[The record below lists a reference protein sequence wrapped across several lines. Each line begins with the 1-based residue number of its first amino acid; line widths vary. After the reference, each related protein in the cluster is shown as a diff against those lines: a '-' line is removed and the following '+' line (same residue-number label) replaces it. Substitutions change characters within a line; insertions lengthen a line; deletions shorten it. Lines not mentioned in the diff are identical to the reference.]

1 MKKIFIVFVVF
12 LVSVVGISF
21 KLVNQQE
28 SQIDDVNQKELEVIT
43 DNVEDITEV
52 ENKQSEEKITEETTE
67 KTESVVSQKE
77 VKKEETNTSN
87 DKEHNQDYLTSIS
100 ENLVKQEQKAISS
113 EKVESKTETKQ
124 EVVEEKPQ
132 EEIIVEEKQVDDE
145 YEKLLKEV
153 EYATYDECM
162 KAGFN
167 IAFSDT
173 VNILGFDPI
182 EIIYKGKVIGY
193 KLKIHYTNPM
203 EN

>member
-1 MKKIFIVFVVF
+1 MKKIFIVFVAF
-12 LVSVVGISF
+12 LVSAVGISF

-28 SQIDDVNQKELEVIT
+28 SQNDDVNQKELEVIT

-77 VKKEETNTSN
+77 IKKVETNTSN
-87 DKEHNQDYLTSIS
+87 DKEHNQNDSTSKS
-100 ENLVKQEQKAISS
+100 ENLVEKEQKAISS
-113 EKVESKTETKQ
+113 EKVESKTEIKQ

-132 EEIIVEEKQVDDE
+132 EEIIVEGKKVDDE

-162 KAGFN
+162 KSGFD

-173 VNILGFDPI
+173 VNILGFDPV

>member
-1 MKKIFIVFVVF
+1 MKKLFIGFVVF
-12 LVSVVGISF
+12 LVSAVGISF

-28 SQIDDVNQKELEVIT
+28 RKIDEVNQKELEVIT
-43 DNVEDITEV
+43 ENVEDITEV

-87 DKEHNQDYLTSIS
+87 DKEHSQDYLTSIS
-100 ENLVKQEQKAISS
+100 ENLVKQEQKASSS

-124 EVVEEKPQ
+124 EVTVEKPQ
-132 EEIIVEEKQVDDE
+132 EEIIIEEKQVDEE

-153 EYATYDECM
+153 EYVTYDECM
-162 KAGFN
+162 KAGFD

-173 VNILGFDPI
+173 VNILGFDPV

>member
-162 KAGFN
+162 KAGFD

>member
-1 MKKIFIVFVVF
+1 MKKIFIVFVAF
-12 LVSVVGISF
+12 LVSAVGISF
-21 KLVNQQE
+21 KLVNRQE
-28 SQIDDVNQKELEVIT
+28 SQKDDVNQKELEVIT

-52 ENKQSEEKITEETTE
+52 ENKQSKEKITEETTE

-77 VKKEETNTSN
+77 IKKVETNTSN
-87 DKEHNQDYLTSIS
+87 DKEHNQNDSTSKS
-100 ENLVKQEQKAISS
+100 ENLVEKEQKAISS
-113 EKVESKTETKQ
+113 EKVESKTEIKQ

-132 EEIIVEEKQVDDE
+132 EEIIVEGKKVDDE

-162 KAGFN
+162 KAGFD

-173 VNILGFDPI
+173 VNILGFDPV

>member
-12 LVSVVGISF
+12 FVSAVGISF

-28 SQIDDVNQKELEVIT
+28 SQNDDVNQKELEVIT

-52 ENKQSEEKITEETTE
+52 ENKQSKEKITEETTE

-77 VKKEETNTSN
+77 IKKVETNTSN
-87 DKEHNQDYLTSIS
+87 DKEHNQNDSTSKS
-100 ENLVKQEQKAISS
+100 ENLVEKEQKAISS
-113 EKVESKTETKQ
+113 EKVESKTEIKQ

-132 EEIIVEEKQVDDE
+132 EEIIVEGKKVDDE

-162 KAGFN
+162 KAGFD

-173 VNILGFDPI
+173 VNILGFDPV

>member
-1 MKKIFIVFVVF
+1 MKKFFIVFVVF

-77 VKKEETNTSN
+77 IKKVETNTSN
-87 DKEHNQDYLTSIS
+87 DKEHNQNDSTSKS
-100 ENLVKQEQKAISS
+100 ENLVEKEQKAISS
-113 EKVESKTETKQ
+113 EKVESKTEIKQ

-132 EEIIVEEKQVDDE
+132 EEIIVEGKKVDDE

-162 KAGFN
+162 KAGFD

-173 VNILGFDPI
+173 VNILGFDPV

>member
-1 MKKIFIVFVVF
+1 MKKIFIVFVAF
-12 LVSVVGISF
+12 LVSAVGISF

-52 ENKQSEEKITEETTE
+52 ENKQSKEKITEETTE

-77 VKKEETNTSN
+77 IKKVETNTSN
-87 DKEHNQDYLTSIS
+87 DKEHNQNDSTSKS
-100 ENLVKQEQKAISS
+100 ENLVEKEQKAISS
-113 EKVESKTETKQ
+113 EKVESKTEIKQ

-132 EEIIVEEKQVDDE
+132 EEIIVEGKKVDDE

-162 KAGFN
+162 KAGFD

-173 VNILGFDPI
+173 VNILGFDPV

>member
-21 KLVNQQE
+21 ELVNQQK

-77 VKKEETNTSN
+77 VKKVETNTSN
-87 DKEHNQDYLTSIS
+87 DKEHNQNYSTSKS
-100 ENLVKQEQKAISS
+100 ENLVEKEQKAISS

-124 EVVEEKPQ
+124 EIVEEKPQ

-145 YEKLLKEV
+145 YEKLLNQV

-162 KAGFN
+162 KAGFE

-203 EN
+203 GN

>member
-1 MKKIFIVFVVF
+1 MKKIFIVFVIF
-12 LVSVVGISF
+12 LVSGVGISF

-43 DNVEDITEV
+43 DNVEDIAEV

-77 VKKEETNTSN
+77 VKKVETNTSN
-87 DKEHNQDYLTSIS
+87 DKEHNQNYSTSKS
-100 ENLVKQEQKAISS
+100 ENLVEKEQKAISS

-124 EVVEEKPQ
+124 EIVEEKPQ
-132 EEIIVEEKQVDDE
+132 EEIIVEEKQVDEE
-145 YEKLLKEV
+145 YEKLLNQV

-162 KAGFN
+162 KAGFE

>member
-12 LVSVVGISF
+12 LVSAVGILF

-28 SQIDDVNQKELEVIT
+28 SQNDDVNQKELEVIT
-43 DNVEDITEV
+43 DYVQDITEV

-100 ENLVKQEQKAISS
+100 ENLVKQEQKASSS

-162 KAGFN
+162 KAGFD

>member
-1 MKKIFIVFVVF
+1 MKKIFIVFVAF
-12 LVSVVGISF
+12 LVSAVGISF

-28 SQIDDVNQKELEVIT
+28 SQNDDVNQKELEVIT

-52 ENKQSEEKITEETTE
+52 ENKQSKEKITEETTE

-77 VKKEETNTSN
+77 IKKVETNTSN
-87 DKEHNQDYLTSIS
+87 DKEHNQNDSTSKS
-100 ENLVKQEQKAISS
+100 ENLVEKEQKAISS
-113 EKVESKTETKQ
+113 EKVESKTEIKQ

-132 EEIIVEEKQVDDE
+132 EEIIVEGKKVDDE

-162 KAGFN
+162 KAGFD

-173 VNILGFDPI
+173 VNILGFDPV

>member
-1 MKKIFIVFVVF
+1 MKKIFIVFVAF
-12 LVSVVGISF
+12 LVSAVGISF

-28 SQIDDVNQKELEVIT
+28 SQNDDVNQKELEVIT

-77 VKKEETNTSN
+77 IKKVETNTSN
-87 DKEHNQDYLTSIS
+87 DKEHNQNDSTSKS
-100 ENLVKQEQKAISS
+100 ENLVEKEQKAINS

-124 EVVEEKPQ
+124 EIVEEKPQ
-132 EEIIVEEKQVDDE
+132 EEIIVEEKQADEE

-162 KAGFN
+162 KAGFD

-173 VNILGFDPI
+173 VNILGFDPV

>member
-12 LVSVVGISF
+12 LVSAVGISF

-28 SQIDDVNQKELEVIT
+28 SQNDDVNQKELEVIT

-52 ENKQSEEKITEETTE
+52 ENKQSEEEITEETTE

-77 VKKEETNTSN
+77 IKKVETNTSN
-87 DKEHNQDYLTSIS
+87 DKEHNQNHSTSKS
-100 ENLVKQEQKAISS
+100 ENLVEKEQKAISS
-113 EKVESKTETKQ
+113 EKVESKTELKQ

-132 EEIIVEEKQVDDE
+132 EEIIVEEKQVDEE

-153 EYATYDECM
+153 EYVTYDECM
-162 KAGFN
+162 KAGFD

-173 VNILGFDPI
+173 VNILGFDPV

-203 EN
+203 GN

>member
-1 MKKIFIVFVVF
+1 MKKIFIVIVVF

-43 DNVEDITEV
+43 DYVEDITEV

-100 ENLVKQEQKAISS
+100 ENLVKQEQKASSS
-113 EKVESKTETKQ
+113 EKVESKIETKQ

-162 KAGFN
+162 KAGFD

-173 VNILGFDPI
+173 VNILGFDPV

>member
-12 LVSVVGISF
+12 LVSAVGILF

-28 SQIDDVNQKELEVIT
+28 SQNDDVNQKELEVIT
-43 DNVEDITEV
+43 DYVEDITEV

-77 VKKEETNTSN
+77 VKKVENNTTS
-87 DKEHNQDYLTSIS
+87 DKEHNQNDSTSKS
-100 ENLVKQEQKAISS
+100 ENLGEQEQKASSS
-113 EKVESKTETKQ
+113 EKVESEIETKQ
-124 EVVEEKPQ
+124 EIVEDKPQ

-162 KAGFN
+162 KAGFD

-173 VNILGFDPI
+173 VNILGFDPV

-203 EN
+203 GN

>member
-12 LVSVVGISF
+12 LVSAVGILF

-28 SQIDDVNQKELEVIT
+28 SQNDDVNQKELEVIT
-43 DNVEDITEV
+43 DYVQDITEV

-77 VKKEETNTSN
+77 VKKVENNTTS
-87 DKEHNQDYLTSIS
+87 DKEYNQNDSTSKS
-100 ENLVKQEQKAISS
+100 ENLGEQEQKASSS
-113 EKVESKTETKQ
+113 EKVESKNETKQ
-124 EVVEEKPQ
+124 EIVEDKPQ

-162 KAGFN
+162 KAGFD

-173 VNILGFDPI
+173 VNILGFDPV

-203 EN
+203 GN

>member
-1 MKKIFIVFVVF
+1 MKKIFIVFVAF
-12 LVSVVGISF
+12 LVSAVGISF

-28 SQIDDVNQKELEVIT
+28 SQNDDVNQKELEVIT

-52 ENKQSEEKITEETTE
+52 ENKQSKEKITEETTE

-77 VKKEETNTSN
+77 VKKVENNTTS
-87 DKEHNQDYLTSIS
+87 DKEHNQNDSTSKS
-100 ENLVKQEQKAISS
+100 ENLVEKEQKAISS
-113 EKVESKTETKQ
+113 EKVESKTEIKQ

-132 EEIIVEEKQVDDE
+132 EEIIVEGKKVDDE

-162 KAGFN
+162 KAGFD

-173 VNILGFDPI
+173 VNILGFDPV

>member
-28 SQIDDVNQKELEVIT
+28 SENDDVNQKELEVIT

-52 ENKQSEEKITEETTE
+52 ENKQSEEEITEETTE

-77 VKKEETNTSN
+77 IKKVETNTSN
-87 DKEHNQDYLTSIS
+87 DNEHNQNHSTSKS
-100 ENLVKQEQKAISS
+100 ENLVEKEQKAISS
-113 EKVESKTETKQ
+113 EKVESKTESKQ

-132 EEIIVEEKQVDDE
+132 EEIIVDEKQVDEE

-153 EYATYDECM
+153 EYVTYDECM
-162 KAGFN
+162 KAGFD

-173 VNILGFDPI
+173 VNILGFDPV

>member
-1 MKKIFIVFVVF
+1 MKRIFIVFVVF

-28 SQIDDVNQKELEVIT
+28 SQIDDVNQKGLEVIT

-77 VKKEETNTSN
+77 VKKVENNTSS
-87 DKEHNQDYLTSIS
+87 DKEHNQNDSTSKS
-100 ENLVKQEQKAISS
+100 DNLVEKEQKTSSS
-113 EKVESKTETKQ
+113 EKVESKTELKQ

-162 KAGFN
+162 KAGFD

-173 VNILGFDPI
+173 VNILGFDPV